1 MHIEAKDVLT
11 YPKYVFRTI
20 WQFISNPRAWR
31 NVKVIIWSLLRTIII
46 GRRLVGVIVSHTAFL
61 SRKGTI
67 TIPWT
72 RKTLSRYNWRVAH
85 KFWAPQ
91 ILRYAKISFQV
102 SGYDDIDWSKTYVL
116 ASNHQST
123 IDIMILVKHIKSG
136 VVVVKEGA
144 LWLPYIGKI
153 SKYTQIVVDRKNK
166 KQAVRA
172 VKWGVRQ
179 YPKQNIVF
187 FPEGTRSK
195 TGKLGE
201 FKKGAAATAIST
213 GLPLIPITIVGANIA
228 LPTGSLLQLK
238 LKPLPIKVFFGKPI
252 STNGLNEKDVDMLNA
267 QLRESIQKTLSEEKE
282 KIKKEE
288 EERIKNERIINAII
302 GI

>member
-1 MHIEAKDVLT
+1 MHIEAKDILT

-20 WQFISNPRAWR
+20 WQFVSNPRAWR
-31 NVKVIIWSLLRTIII
+31 NVKVIIWSLLRTIIV

-61 SRKGTI
+61 SRKGTV

-91 ILRYAKISFQV
+91 ILSYAKISFRV
-102 SGYDDIDWSKTYVL
+102 SGYDEIDWKKTYVL

-123 IDIMILVKHIKSG
+123 IDILILVKLIESG

-179 YPKQNIVF
+179 YPKQNFVF

-195 TGKLGE
+195 TGNIGA

-213 GLPLIPITIVGANIA
+213 GLPLIPIAIVGTHNA

-238 LKPLPIKVFFGKPI
+238 LKPPPIKVFFRKPI
-252 STNGLNEKDVDMLNA
+252 STNGLNEKDVDMLNN
-267 QLRESIQKTLSEEKE
+267 LLFETVKKTLEE
-282 KIKKEE
+282 
-288 EERIKNERIINAII
+288 NSD
-302 GI
+302 